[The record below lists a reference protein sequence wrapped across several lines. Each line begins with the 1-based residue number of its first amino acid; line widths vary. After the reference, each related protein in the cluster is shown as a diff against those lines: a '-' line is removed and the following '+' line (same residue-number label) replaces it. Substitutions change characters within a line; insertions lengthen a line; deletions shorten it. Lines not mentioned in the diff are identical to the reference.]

1 MLNKAKKSTYHKD
14 KVFVNLYNELE
25 DKNFYQNNNLALV
38 TPLVNKK
45 SNIDH
50 STFYSIAKPFE
61 LFHDDIAELNISS
74 SEKYGLPNTFDC
86 NYLLN
91 QFVCTFSRR
100 VNQSQVFKILK
111 MF

>member
-38 TPLVNKK
+38 NPLVNKK

-61 LFHDDIAELNISS
+61 LFHDDIADLRFLVKSAVD
-74 SEKYGLPNTFDC
+74 PNYF
-86 NYLLN
+86 LLTADL
-91 QFVCTFSRR
+91 FTSKIYVYPWKTE
-100 VNQSQVFKILK
+100 VFWLK
-111 MF
+111 N